1 MSGNKKLFAT
11 EFMSLDGVF
20 EAPGPDGAGFVYEG
34 WSFPYMSDEFGKFK
48 LAELK
53 ATDELLLGRVTYDGF
68 ATAWPGRTDEMGFAD
83 KFNSMPKHVVSKTL
97 KKADWQNSHIIKGD
111 VVEAV
116 KKLKEGKGTIAVHG
130 SGSVVRLLLEHQL
143 LDELT
148 LMVYP
153 IVLGTGKR
161 LFADLKK
168 TGLELVSAKP
178 IANGI
183 VVLTYKPAK

>member
-1 MSGNKKLFAT
+1 MKRLFAT

-20 EAPGPDGAGFVYEG
+20 EAPGPDGSGFVYEG
-34 WSFPYMSDEFGKFK
+34 WTFPYMSDEFGKFK
-48 LAELK
+48 LDELK
-53 ATDELLLGRVTYDGF
+53 ATDELLLGKVTYEGF

-97 KKADWQNSHIIKGD
+97 KKADWNNSHILKGD
-111 VVEAV
+111 LVAAI
-116 KKLKEGKGTIAVHG
+116 KKLKTGKGTIAVHG
-130 SGSVVRLLLEHQL
+130 SGSVVRFLLEHNL

-148 LMVYP
+148 IMVYP
-153 IVLGTGKR
+153 IVLGTGKQ

-168 TGLELVSAKP
+168 TGLELVRSKS

-183 VVLTYKPAK
+183 VILIYKPAK